1 MGNLAQMASH
11 LGHDVAGVD
20 QKVYPPMSDELAKSG
35 ISFKEGYTEE
45 NFQDADIYILGNV
58 ISKDNPLLIK
68 ILSHGKN
75 IMSGPEW
82 LYENV
87 LKDKKVIA
95 VSGTHGKT
103 TVTTMIAHALLEQGE
118 NPGYLI
124 AGVPKM
130 LKKSWNI
137 SDSKFFVIEAD
148 EYDTSCFDKEP
159 KFFHYRP
166 HTLLINNIEFDHAD
180 IFNNIDDIKK
190 QFHHLLKIVPK
201 SGNLIYFDDDQ
212 NTSDVIKS
220 GLWCNKVIIGSDH
233 IEIDILHRALIV
245 DNKKYSF
252 DRDQILNSLTSKD
265 INDAF
270 NSISKWEGYS
280 PTPLVK
286 LNKLSKELNLKNIF
300 YKDENKRFNLKSFK
314 ALGGAY
320 AVEKVT
326 KGNKEIVVAT
336 ATAGN
341 HGRSVAWGAKRLGL
355 KCKIF
360 ISEFV
365 SDARGKAMEALGAEV
380 IKVKGNYENSL
391 IECIK
396 QSTENNWQIV
406 QDVAW
411 KDYMLVPKYT
421 MAGYSVMMKE

>member
-1 MGNLAQMASH
+1 
-11 LGHDVAGVD
+11 
-20 QKVYPPMSDELAKSG
+20 MS
-35 ISFKEGYTEE
+35 
-45 NFQDADIYILGNV
+45 
-58 ISKDNPLLIK
+58 
-68 ILSHGKN
+68 ILSNGHQWK
-75 IMSGPEW
+75 
-82 LYENV
+82 L
-87 LKDKKVIA
+87 
-95 VSGTHGKT
+95 T
-103 TVTTMIAHALLEQGE
+103 
-118 NPGYLI
+118 
-124 AGVPKM
+124 
-130 LKKSWNI
+130 
-137 SDSKFFVIEAD
+137 
-148 EYDTSCFDKEP
+148 
-159 KFFHYRP
+159 
-166 HTLLINNIEFDHAD
+166 EF
-180 IFNNIDDIKK
+180 
-190 QFHHLLKIVPK
+190 
-201 SGNLIYFDDDQ
+201 
-212 NTSDVIKS
+212 
-220 GLWCNKVIIGSDH
+220 
-233 IEIDILHRALIV
+233 V
-245 DNKKYSF
+245 DNKKYLF

-265 INDAF
+265 IDDAF

-286 LNKLSKELNLKNIF
+286 LNKLTKELNLKNIF

-421 MAGYSVMMKE
+421 MAGYSVMMKEIAEQINSEKISHIILQAGVGGMAGAMVAGIARYLDNIPTIIVVEPDSAACVMESIKTGKIEKIDIKRESLMGGMSCGEVSLVPWEILKNSVKHCISLPDDDIAKTMKLLGNASFSEESIIAGENAAPGVISLIASCEDETIKTKIELNDNSNVLIFGCEGDTDQEMYQKLVNQK